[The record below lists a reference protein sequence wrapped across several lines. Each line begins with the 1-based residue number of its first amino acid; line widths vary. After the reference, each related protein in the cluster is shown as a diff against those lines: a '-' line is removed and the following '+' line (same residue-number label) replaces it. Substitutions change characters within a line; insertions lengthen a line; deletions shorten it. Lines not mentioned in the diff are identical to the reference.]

1 MMTRWKQRPLRDHA
15 LMWLSL
21 SALALI
27 SSISYATPPRSDVPT
42 ELGVPPALE
51 PWIEWV
57 HQQDPTR
64 GCAIRG
70 AQASCVWPTYL
81 SVELT
86 AEGAS
91 FLMTGRLDHE
101 GLLPLPHA
109 GSSWPQQVEVRSAR
123 DKGWRRSPVSTHAGA
138 PQLKLPKGEHL
149 IQGLLRWDKRPDWI
163 QAPQTVGLTH
173 LRGAGVQERW
183 VERDATGRLW
193 LRAGGERLK
202 SEGAGDSLHIQ
213 VFRVFYDEV
222 PLRVETHIQLNTSG
236 QAREV
241 GLRSLELAGSTLVQ
255 LKSELTAER
264 RGEELRVYLKPGR
277 ANLKLTS
284 LIHTPSDEL
293 VVPTIK
299 GAEAPPQEV
308 WVWRHR
314 EQLRSVSLSGL
325 DIIDP
330 DQTSLPP
337 ELKGGDFTFIATP
350 GDTLKIKEL
359 NRGLTRP
366 STNQLTLERHV
377 WLDLDGEGFV
387 SRDLLSGSLNQ
398 GGRLNYRKAGHLG
411 RAYMVREATPL
422 LITQD
427 PQSGEEGV
435 ELRSRQIDV
444 QAEVRST
451 QGGRTLD
458 AVGWSL
464 PVSSLNLTLSLPPG
478 YRLLYAEGVDRSE
491 GAWLESWRMLDFFLI
506 LLTVVVFKRLFGT
519 LTAIATLLM
528 MTLYH
533 NVAMAPELT
542 WLLLCATGALIKV
555 IKGKLRGLLYLFAT
569 GLMGS
574 LAMMVLWVAHQ
585 DLRTALHPQLGEPN
599 EAYLFNHAPRSKMMP
614 YMSYE
619 EEPSNQGRSGR
630 SKKQGKRSL
639 QQLDPNAVVQTGPG
653 LPNWS
658 WRSYQLHITGP
669 VHPERVIALTLITPG
684 WERLLH
690 TARALLILGLF
701 GLLTRWLWRQQRPA
715 QQDGGLKESAHEGV
729 SPALIVPLL
738 SALTLL
744 MTPWSARAEEPVELP
759 IQYQQNIQ
767 QNIPQNIQQQA
778 PALPSPPLTSVT
790 PSRPDPTVVPSSGFF
805 PPRALLNELGQRL
818 RAERECTGDCLYLPY
833 FQLTV
838 KGDELTLSAEVHA
851 EQATSFTLPGALQR
865 VRWRE
870 VSLGGVALPT
880 RGALRGDEL
889 SLVARVPRG
898 QHVITAHATLAPLDS
913 VNIALFD
920 RPYQLSLELDGWRVE
935 GASGAQ
941 VGGNIELRRIRPQ
954 DHREDRVKERPLA
967 RQEQAWYSVTRA
979 LIIGLPWQVET
990 TITRPYAGNLSA
1002 QALTLPLLEGER
1014 LLSPEVSLTD
1024 KGARVQLSEGQSTM
1038 TFISELNPR
1047 ERLTLRAPRAERW
1060 SETWTLS
1067 CGLIWQCDWT
1077 GLSPDKVDMGVQG
1090 ARWSPWPGEEVT
1102 LSFTRPTGVK
1112 GPAST
1117 IQNASLRVETGAR
1130 LQSVTLELTLKASRG
1145 GARELTLPRD
1155 AREVRLFVSGVERS
1169 DPLKGATLR
1178 LPFNPGRT
1186 NLKVSWRQPTSSL
1199 STITSPDVRIDGE
1212 LVNLRLILEKPN
1224 GRWLIWTSG
1233 PQWGPAVL
1241 IYGFL
1246 LFCGLLALGL
1256 SRSGLSPLSFG
1267 AWLLLLLGFTQLQ
1280 SGIIGVVIWFSA
1292 FELRARYADRL
1303 HPYLFN
1309 LGQLALAFGT
1319 LMFLSVIYHAVEV
1332 NLLGEV
1338 AMQVSGGGSR
1348 ESVLTWYV
1356 DRVEG
1361 QLPSA
1366 SIYTLPLWVW
1376 QVLMLLWSLWLANRL
1391 LQWVQWAWGL
1401 FQQGGVWRS
1410 KSSTPSV
1417 SQPTA
1422 HPSDQTERSEPNEQ

>member
-1 MMTRWKQRPLRDHA
+1 MMKRWTQRHLRDRD
-15 LMWLSL
+15 LMWLYI
-21 SALALI
+21 SALTLI
-27 SSISYATPPRSDVPT
+27 SAISYATPPSSDVAT

-51 PWIEWV
+51 PWLEWV
-57 HQQDPTR
+57 KRQDPTR
-64 GCAIRG
+64 GCATRDG
-70 AQASCVWPTYL
+70 QAGCVWPTYL

-101 GLLPLPHA
+101 GLLPLPYA
-109 GSSWPQQVEVRSAR
+109 GSSWPQQVEVRSER
-123 DKGWRRSPVSTHAGA
+123 DQSWGRSPVSTHAGA

-173 LRGAGVQERW
+173 LKGVGVQERGW
-183 VERDATGRLW
+183 VERDSTGRLW
-193 LRAGGERLK
+193 LRAGGKRLK
-202 SEGAGDSLHIQ
+202 SEAAGDSLHIQ

-264 RGEELRVYLKPGR
+264 RGEELRIYLKPGR

-284 LIHTPSDEL
+284 LIHTPSKEL
-293 VVPTIK
+293 VVPTIQ

-308 WVWRHR
+308 WVWHHR

-325 DIIDP
+325 DIVDP

-337 ELKGGDFTFIATP
+337 ELKGGAFTFIAPP
-350 GDTLKIKEL
+350 GAALQIKEL

-366 STNQLTLERHV
+366 SANQLTLERHV

-411 RAYMVREATPL
+411 RAYMVQEATPL

-444 QAEVRST
+444 QAEVRAT

-478 YRLLYAEGVDRSE
+478 YRLLYAQGVDLSE
-491 GAWLESWRMLDFFLI
+491 GSWLESWRMLDFFLI

-519 LTAIATLLM
+519 LTAVATLLM

-555 IKGKLRGLLYLFAT
+555 IKGRLRGLLHLFAT

-599 EAYLFNHAPRSKMMP
+599 EAYLFNLAPRSKSARVMP
-614 YMSYE
+614 QMSYE
-619 EEPSNQGRSGR
+619 EEPNHKGRLGR
-630 SKKQGKRSL
+630 TKNKTKRSL

-653 LPNWS
+653 LPDWS
-658 WRSYQLHITGP
+658 WRSYQLHIAGP
-669 VHPERVIALTLITPG
+669 VHPERVIELTLITPG

-690 TARALLILGLF
+690 TTRALLILGLF
-701 GLLTRWLWRQQRPA
+701 GLLTRWLWRQRQPNDRKEPREPA
-715 QQDGGLKESAHEGV
+715 HKRV
-729 SPALIVPLL
+729 SSALILPLL
-738 SALTLL
+738 SALTLF
-744 MTPWSARAEEPVELP
+744 MAPWSARAEEPVEL
-759 IQYQQNIQ
+759 QVQSHQNIQ
-767 QNIPQNIQQQA
+767 QNIQQQSS
-778 PALPSPPLTSVT
+778 ALPSPPLTHIP
-790 PSRPDPTVVPSSGFF
+790 PSRPDPVMTSSSGLF
-805 PPRALLNELGQRL
+805 PSKALLNELGQRL
-818 RAERECTGDCLYLPY
+818 RAERECTGGCLYLPH

-898 QHVITAHATLAPLDS
+898 QHAITAHATLAPLDNI
-913 VNIALFD
+913 NIALFD
-920 RPYQLSLELDGWRVE
+920 RPHQLSLELDGWRVE

-941 VGGNIELRRIRPQ
+941 VGGSIELRRLRPQ
-954 DHREDRVKERPLA
+954 DHAEERIKERPLA

-979 LIIGLPWQVET
+979 VLIGLPWQVET

-1014 LLSPEVSLTD
+1014 LLSPEVILSD
-1024 KGARVQLSEGQSTM
+1024 EGARVQLSEGQSTM
-1038 TFISELNPR
+1038 TFISELSPR
-1047 ERLTLRAPRAERW
+1047 EELTLRAPRAEHW

-1067 CGLIWQCDWT
+1067 CGLIWQCHWT
-1077 GLSPDKVDMGVQG
+1077 GLSPDQVDVGVQG

-1102 LSFTRPTGVK
+1102 LSFTRPLGVK

-1117 IQNASLRVETGAR
+1117 IQDASLRVNTGAR
-1130 LQSVTLELTLKASRG
+1130 LQSVTLELTLNASRG
-1145 GARELTLPRD
+1145 GARELILPRD
-1155 AREVRLFVSGVERS
+1155 AREIRLFVNHVERS
-1169 DPLKGATLR
+1169 DPLRGATLR
-1178 LPFNPGRT
+1178 LPFNPGQT

-1199 STITSPDVRIDGE
+1199 STITSPEVRVDGE
-1212 LVNLRLILEKPN
+1212 LVNLRLHLDKPS

-1256 SRSGLSPLSFG
+1256 SRSGLSPLSLG
-1267 AWLLLLLGFTQLQ
+1267 AWLLLLLGFTQFQ
-1280 SGIIGVVIWFSA
+1280 SGMIGVVIWFSA

-1309 LGQLALAFGT
+1309 LGQLSLVAGT
-1319 LMFLSVIYHAVEV
+1319 LMFFSVVYHAVEV

-1338 AMQVSGGGSR
+1338 AMQVSGAGSR

-1391 LQWVQWAWGL
+1391 LQWVQWAWGI
-1401 FQQGGVWRS
+1401 FQQGGAWRS
-1410 KSSTPSV
+1410 V
-1417 SQPTA
+1417 NPTRDLEPQA
-1422 HPSDQTERSEPNEQ
+1422 LTTSDEPQERSEADEQ